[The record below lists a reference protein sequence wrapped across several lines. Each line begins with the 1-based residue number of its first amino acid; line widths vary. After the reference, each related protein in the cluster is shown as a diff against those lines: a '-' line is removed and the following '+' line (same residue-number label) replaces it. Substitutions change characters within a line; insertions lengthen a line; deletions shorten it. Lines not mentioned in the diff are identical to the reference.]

1 LDVFSER
8 WLTQGARDPD
18 HLPVL
23 FKDDS
28 LQQEVV
34 MASMTISQWMD
45 SACAAWGDKTALTFL
60 RKGRVETVLTFARLN
75 DEINAYAE
83 FLGCQDVEKGDRVIL
98 LLQKS
103 LNAAIA
109 HLAIQRI
116 GGVTVPLNPGFK
128 SSEMEYLLNDAQARL
143 VLCDAGRRDWILKI
157 DACAQVLE
165 LPNHLPYAAIASGRR
180 SEGATDDPNIGSDD
194 PGLII
199 YTSGT
204 TGNPKGAVLTQQNLT
219 HDAATIISAWEIT
232 QTDVLCHALPLFHI
246 HGLSFA
252 LHTALL
258 SGAHVILLDTFDP
271 GTVLE
276 VLSSKKGGAACTMF
290 MAVPAMYSKL
300 MDRLEADSGSTPPDF
315 SHLRLLTC
323 GSAPLLPREFER
335 IEALFGQAP
344 VEREGMSET
353 GMNFSNPLHGRRV
366 PGSIGIPLPGVK
378 VRIVDPHSLDDVQ
391 PGEVG
396 EIWLQSPAITPGYW
410 EKPEETREAFESRWF
425 RTGDL
430 GKKDADG
437 YYYLTDRIKHIIITG
452 GENVSA
458 KEVET
463 VINSIDGVVESSV
476 VGLPDRTWGE
486 RVVAAI
492 VLQPEVRLDTEE
504 VRAVCKTHLHD
515 WKCPKEIA
523 FVEALPRNTMGKV
536 LKEEVKNLFN
546 IG

>member
-1 LDVFSER
+1 
-8 WLTQGARDPD
+8 
-18 HLPVL
+18 
-23 FKDDS
+23 
-28 LQQEVV
+28 
-34 MASMTISQWMD
+34 MAPMTISQWMD
-45 SACAAWGDKTALTFL
+45 SACATWGDKKALTFL
-60 RKGRVETVLTFARLN
+60 RKGRVETVLTYGQLN
-75 DEINAYAE
+75 DEINAYTE
-83 FLGCQDVEKGDRVIL
+83 FLSRRGVEKGDRVIL
-98 LLQKS
+98 FLQKS

-116 GGVTVPLNPGFK
+116 GGVSVPLNPGFK

-143 VLCDAGRRDWILKI
+143 VLCDAGRRDWIFEI
-157 DACAQVLE
+157 DSCAQVLE
-165 LPNHLPYAAIASGRR
+165 LQTHLPYQAMTSGRR
-180 SEGATDDPNIGSDD
+180 SVGTTDDSNVGPDD

-219 HDAATIISAWEIT
+219 HDAATIISAWEIS
-232 QTDVLCHALPLFHI
+232 QADVLCHALPLFHI
-246 HGLSFA
+246 HGLCFA

-258 SGAHVILLDTFDP
+258 SGAHVVLLDAFDP

-276 VLSSKKGGAACTMF
+276 VLACKKGDAACTMF

-300 MDRLEADSGSTPPDF
+300 MDRLEADFGGTPPDF
-315 SHLRLLTC
+315 SHIRLLTS
-323 GSAPLLPREFER
+323 GSAPLLPQEFER

-353 GMNFSNPLHGRRV
+353 GMNFSNPLHGNRV
-366 PGSIGIPLPGVK
+366 PGSIGIPLPGVQ
-378 VRIVDPHSLDDVQ
+378 VRIVDPYSLHDVAT
-391 PGEVG
+391 GEVG

-410 EKPEETREAFESRWF
+410 KKPKETQVTFEFQWF

-437 YYYLTDRIKHIIITG
+437 YYYITDRIKHIIITG

-463 VINSIDGVVESSV
+463 VINAIDGVAESSV

-486 RVVAAI
+486 RVVAAV
-492 VLQPEVRLDTEE
+492 VLQPGARLSTEK
-504 VRAVCKTHLHD
+504 VWSVCKTHLHD
-515 WKCPKEIA
+515 WKCPKEIK
-523 FVEALPRNTMGKV
+523 FIEALPRNTMGKV
-536 LKEEVKNLFN
+536 LKEEVKTLFN